1 MRDVVAEE
9 TGSSGR
15 GGDQSEDA
23 PDRRRLAGSV
33 GTEEPEHAA
42 LGDLEVQPV
51 ERDRR
56 RLAQPPV
63 LLAEPLDLDHG
74 CHRVDRTRVP
84 EPGTE
89 PPLAVATVR
98 RTPTQGGGA
107 PVDPNHEILFEPVRI
122 GPKTLRNRFYQVPH
136 CSGFGTEKPW
146 TQAAHRGVKA
156 EGGWAAVCTE
166 YAPFSP
172 ESDEA
177 PLIAARFWD
186 EDDMRALRLMTDAA
200 HEHGALAGLE
210 LYHGRRAHREQ
221 PDEASLRR
229 RRASSRAT
237 SNRTWSPRR
246 WSSRTS
252 RGCSASGRRARSA
265 GGTADSTSSTCTA
278 PTRTCRCSSSRP
290 STTSGP
296 TGTEEPLKDRARFWL
311 ETLDAVRDAVGAD
324 CAIAT
329 RIAVDALGPAGIHV
343 EEALEFVNLADD
355 LVDLWDVNVGSIAY
369 WSKDS
374 GTSRYFAEGYQLEW
388 TGGIRQA
395 TAKPIV
401 GVGRL
406 TSPDRMA
413 SIVRSGVW
421 DLVGAARPSIADPFL
436 PQEDRGGPHRR
447 DPRVHG
453 FERLHHEGRRVR
465 TPRLHPER
473 DGRRGTPPRVAPGAL
488 RASVQRREGR
498 PRRGCRAPRVWSARS
513 RSAGAG
519 SRPCTWSR
527 PSDDIGGR
535 MRWVRRLPTLGD
547 WGRIVDHRKVMLSKL
562 RNVEVITGRRLSAED
577 VRDYGAQLVV
587 VATGSHWSGEGLQ
600 SSTHEPIEGAS
611 ASLPHVLTPEQVMEG
626 KRPPG
631 GRVVVYD
638 AEGYFVGPGI
648 AELLANEGLEVHL
661 VTSLEVVSPISD
673 LTLEG
678 PMLRQHLHEQGVTAH
693 RGVTVLA
700 VEPGRVSGEDEFEE
714 PWSLEADGIVLVT
727 QQVSDDAL
735 YRELVGDPA
744 GLAASGIEAVYRIG
758 DCVAP
763 RMISEAIFDGHRL
776 AREIDGDDPSDRAS
790 VRPRT
795 ERARRRALRDEMMV
809 THGHEAARHG
819 SARRRPIHRAGGRL
833 GARTG
838 PRVTRR
844 PPPT

>member
-1 MRDVVAEE
+1 
-9 TGSSGR
+9 
-15 GGDQSEDA
+15 
-23 PDRRRLAGSV
+23 
-33 GTEEPEHAA
+33 
-42 LGDLEVQPV
+42 
-51 ERDRR
+51 
-56 RLAQPPV
+56 
-63 LLAEPLDLDHG
+63 
-74 CHRVDRTRVP
+74 
-84 EPGTE
+84 
-89 PPLAVATVR
+89 
-98 RTPTQGGGA
+98 
-107 PVDPNHEILFEPVRI
+107 VDPNHEILFEPVQI
-122 GPKTLRNRFYQVPH
+122 GPKMLRNRFYQVPH

-146 TQAAHRGVKA
+146 TQAAHRGMKA

-186 EDDMRALRLMTDAA
+186 EDDMRALRLMTNAA
-200 HEHGALAGLE
+200 HAHGALAGLE
-210 LYHGRRAHREQ
+210 LYHGGAHIANNQTRLPSVAPSQ
-221 PDEASLRR
+221 LASDLEPHVVPKEMELVDIARVQR
-229 RRASSRAT
+229 QWAEGAARGRDCGFDIVYVYGAHAYLPMQFLSPFY
-237 SNRTWSPRR
+237 NKRTD
-246 WSSRTS
+246 
-252 RGCSASGRRARSA
+252 GY
-265 GGTADSTSSTCTA
+265 GGSL
-278 PTRTCRCSSSRP
+278 
-290 STTSGP
+290 
-296 TGTEEPLKDRARFWL
+296 EDRARFWI
-311 ETLDAVRDAVGAD
+311 ETLAAVRDTVGAD

-343 EEALEFVNLADD
+343 EEALEFVKLADD

-374 GTSRYFAEGYQLEW
+374 GTSRYFEEGYQLEW

-413 SIVRSGVW
+413 SIVRSGAW

-436 PQEDRGGPHRR
+436 PKKIEEGRTDEIRECTGSNVCIMKVDGFGHLGCIQNATAGEEHRR
-447 DPRVHG
+447 G
-453 FERLHHEGRRVR
+453 W
-465 TPRLHPER
+465 HPER
-473 DGRRGTPPRVAPGAL
+473 FEPASNAEKAVLVVGAGPAGMECAVTLGRREFEAVHLVEA
-488 RASVQRREGR
+488 
-498 PRRGCRAPRVWSARS
+498 
-513 RSAGAG
+513 
-519 SRPCTWSR
+519 
-527 PSDDIGGR
+527 SDDIGGR

-600 SSTHEPIEGAS
+600 SSTHDPIEGAS

-648 AELLANEGLEVHL
+648 AELLANEGLEVLL

-678 PMLRQHLHEQGVTAH
+678 PMLRQQLHEAGVTAH
-693 RGVTVLA
+693 RGVTILA
-700 VEPGRVSGEDEFEE
+700 VEPGRVSGEDEYEE
-714 PWSLEADGIVLVT
+714 PWSIEADGIVLVT
-727 QQVSDDAL
+727 QQVSDDSL
-735 YRELVGDPA
+735 YRELVADPS
-744 GLAASGIEAVYRIG
+744 GLDASGIDAVYRIG

-776 AREIDGDDPSDRAS
+776 AREIDGEDPAVALPFDR
-790 VRPRT
+790 
-795 ERARRRALRDEMMV
+795 ERKVPDVE
-809 THGHEAARHG
+809 
-819 SARRRPIHRAGGRL
+819 PF
-833 GARTG
+833 
-838 PRVTRR
+838 VTR
-844 PPPT
+844 

>member
-1 MRDVVAEE
+1 
-9 TGSSGR
+9 
-15 GGDQSEDA
+15 
-23 PDRRRLAGSV
+23 
-33 GTEEPEHAA
+33 
-42 LGDLEVQPV
+42 
-51 ERDRR
+51 
-56 RLAQPPV
+56 
-63 LLAEPLDLDHG
+63 
-74 CHRVDRTRVP
+74 
-84 EPGTE
+84 
-89 PPLAVATVR
+89 
-98 RTPTQGGGA
+98 
-107 PVDPNHEILFEPVRI
+107 VDPDHEILFEPVRI

-146 TQAAHRGVKA
+146 TQAAHRGMKA

-186 EDDMRALRLMTDAA
+186 EDDMQALRLMTDAA

-210 LYHGRRAHREQ
+210 LYHGGAHIANNQTRLPAVAPSQ
-221 PDEASLRR
+221 LASDLEPHVVPKAMEVADIERVQR
-229 RRASSRAT
+229 QWADGAT
-237 SNRTWSPRR
+237 RGRDCGFDIVYVYGAHAYLPMQFLSPFYNKRTD
-246 WSSRTS
+246 
-252 RGCSASGRRARSA
+252 GY
-265 GGTADSTSSTCTA
+265 GGS
-278 PTRTCRCSSSRP
+278 
-290 STTSGP
+290 
-296 TGTEEPLKDRARFWL
+296 LKDRARFWL
-311 ETLDAVRDAVGAD
+311 ETLAAVREAVGPD

-329 RIAVDALGPAGIHV
+329 RISVDALGPAGIHV

-374 GTSRYFAEGYQLEW
+374 GTSRYFPEGYQLEW
-388 TGGIRQA
+388 TGGIREA

-436 PQEDRGGPHRR
+436 PQKIEEGRTDEIRECTGSNVCIMKVDGFGHLGCIQNATAGEEHRR
-447 DPRVHG
+447 G
-453 FERLHHEGRRVR
+453 W
-465 TPRLHPER
+465 HPER
-473 DGRRGTPPRVAPGAL
+473 FERASNAGKAVLVVGAGPSGMECAVTLGRRGFEAVHLVEAEP
-488 RASVQRREGR
+488 
-498 PRRGCRAPRVWSARS
+498 
-513 RSAGAG
+513 
-519 SRPCTWSR
+519 
-527 PSDDIGGR
+527 DIGGR

-562 RNVEVITGRRLSAED
+562 RNVEVITGRRLSADEI
-577 VRDYGAQLVV
+577 RDYGAHLVV

-631 GRVVVYD
+631 GRAVVYD

-648 AELLANEGLEVHL
+648 AELLASEGLEVHL

-678 PMLRQHLHEQGVTAH
+678 PMLRQHLHEAGVTMH
-693 RGVTVLA
+693 RGVTILA
-700 VEPGRVSGEDEFEE
+700 VEPRRVSGEDEFEG

-727 QQVSDDAL
+727 QQVSEDAL
-735 YRELVGDPA
+735 YRELVGDHSA
-744 GLAASGIEAVYRIG
+744 LEASGIEAVYRIG

-776 AREIDGDDPSDRAS
+776 AREIDGEDPSVALPFDR
-790 VRPRT
+790 
-795 ERARRRALRDEMMV
+795 ERNLPDIEPV
-809 THGHEAARHG
+809 
-819 SARRRPIHRAGGRL
+819 
-833 GARTG
+833 
-838 PRVTRR
+838 VTR
-844 PPPT
+844 